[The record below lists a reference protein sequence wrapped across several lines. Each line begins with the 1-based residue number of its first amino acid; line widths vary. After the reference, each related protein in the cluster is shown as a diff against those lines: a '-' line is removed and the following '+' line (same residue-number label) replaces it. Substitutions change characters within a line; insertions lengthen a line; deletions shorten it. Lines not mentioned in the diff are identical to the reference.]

1 MHMRVCIIHDY
12 LTHMGGGERV
22 LEAIAEAFP
31 EAPIYTL
38 VYDPGQV
45 RVSFD
50 PGRIRTSFLQR
61 FPGARR
67 SHRYFPLALM
77 PFAIE
82 QFDISQFDV
91 VISNAHSFGKGII
104 TPAST
109 LHISYCMT
117 PTRYAWDGSHRYVRE
132 FSSSHWFQKFAPPA
146 ISYIRLWDYMASKRV
161 DKYLTLSK
169 YVAGRIQKYY
179 GRSSEVIYPPV
190 DTDRFSPS
198 EGVGEYYL
206 VVSRL
211 VPYKRVDIAISAA
224 ERLGKPLKIAG
235 TGPELQELQALAGPN
250 TEFLGFVPD
259 SDLPQLYRNAK
270 ALLFPQEEDFGITPL
285 EAAASGVP
293 TVAYGR
299 GGALETIV
307 PGKTGVLFFKQTVES
322 IVQAMEVLESTT
334 WNKGEIR
341 AHAESFSRDRFIREI
356 KLCTHAAWD
365 AFCKES
371 VVGA

>member
-1 MHMRVCIIHDY
+1 MRVCIIHDY

-38 VYDPGQV
+38 VYDPEQV

-307 PGKTGVLFFKQTVES
+307 SGKTGVLFSEQTVES
-322 IVQAMEVLESTT
+322 MVQAMEVLESTT